1 VSAEATY
8 TPCQCPKCR
17 HRPVYGVCRC
27 RFCKGDR
34 PEDIRASMDAH
45 RKKQAQTRAGQLL
58 HLEDTRPLTEEEALE
73 LEQALAYL
81 TRRI

>member
-1 VSAEATY
+1 VSADPGY
-8 TPCQCPKCR
+8 VPCQCPTCR

-34 PEDIRASMDAH
+34 PEDVRAKINAE
-45 RKKQAQTRAGQLL
+45 RKAEAVTVAGRLL
-58 HLEDTRPLTEEEALE
+58 ALEDQGPLSDEDALE

-81 TRRI
+81 TRN